1 MIISR
6 FIHVGANGIISF
18 IFMAEK
24 YSIIYICTTSC
35 LSFSSVNGHLGHFYV
50 LAILSGAVMNIGVHV
65 SFQITAFSTYMPRN
79 VTKGEG
85 SIRSLGLTYT
95 HMLTYTITYILYKY
109 IYTHKV
115 DKQQGPTI

>member
-6 FIHVGANGIISF
+6 SIHFGENGIISF

-35 LSFSSVNGHLGHFYV
+35 LSISSVNGHLGHFYV
-50 LAILSGAVMNIGVHV
+50 LAILSDVVMNIGIHV
-65 SFQITAFSTYMPRN
+65 SFQIRTSSMYKPRN

-85 SIRSLGLTYT
+85 RRDQLG
-95 HMLTYTITYILYKY
+95 
-109 IYTHKV
+109 V
-115 DKQQGPTI
+115 

>member
-1 MIISR
+1 
-6 FIHVGANGIISF
+6 
-18 IFMAEK
+18 MAEK

-35 LSFSSVNGHLGHFYV
+35 LSFSSVNEHLGRFYV

-95 HMLTYTITYILYKY
+95 HMLTYTTTYSLYKY
-109 IYTHKV
+109 IYMYIK
-115 DKQQGPTI
+115 